1 MKFKPCELRLSLV
14 DLRQLYETEDI
25 MAGTG
30 KRRISILGS
39 TGSIGVNTLD
49 VVDQLGG
56 REAFD
61 VVAITGNANIALL
74 AEQAKACGAR
84 LAVTADDA
92 QYSALKDA
100 LAGSDIEVAAG
111 RDALIEAG
119 ARDSDWVMAAI
130 VGTAGLA
137 PTLAA
142 AQRGADI
149 ALANKE
155 CLVSAGELFI
165 NAVAEGGGRLIPVDS
180 EHSAIFQ
187 SLEDDQHHAVERI
200 VLTASGGPFRTWTRE
215 AMAGVTVE
223 TARAHPNWSMGL
235 KISIGSASMFN
246 KALEMIEAK
255 HLFDLKP
262 DQIEVIVHPQSVI
275 HSMVGYT
282 DGSVLAQLGCPDMRT
297 AIGYALTYPNRPKLN
312 VERLDFAKL
321 ARLDFEAPDEVR
333 FPALRLARTAL
344 ERGGIQGAAM
354 NAAEETSF
362 HAFCAGRI
370 GFLNMADITEQVM
383 DSMANYGAATTM
395 DEVFA
400 ADAEARRR
408 AGEIIAKN
416 EMAA

>member
-1 MKFKPCELRLSLV
+1 
-14 DLRQLYETEDI
+14 
-25 MAGTG
+25 MADTG

-49 VVDQLGG
+49 VVNQLGG
-56 REAFD
+56 RDAFD

-74 AEQAKACGAR
+74 AEQAKASGAR
-84 LAVTADDA
+84 LAVTAEDA
-92 QYSALKDA
+92 HYGALKDA
-100 LAGSDIEVAAG
+100 LAGTGIEVAAG
-111 RDALIEAG
+111 REALIEAG
-119 ARDSDWVMAAI
+119 ARDADLVMAAI

-142 AQRGADI
+142 AKRGADI

-155 CLVSAGELFI
+155 CLVSAGELFVK
-165 NAVAEGGGRLIPVDS
+165 AVAEGGGKLIPVDS

-215 AMAGVTVE
+215 QMAGVTADI
-223 TARAHPNWSMGL
+223 ARAHPNWSMGL

-246 KALEMIEAK
+246 KGLEMIEAK
-255 HLFDLKP
+255 HLFNVTP
-262 DQIEVIVHPQSVI
+262 DQIEVIVHPQSII
-275 HSMVGYT
+275 HSMVGYQ

-297 AIGYALTYPNRPKLN
+297 AIGYALTYPNRSKLD
-312 VERLDFAKL
+312 VDRLDFAKL

-333 FPALRLARTAL
+333 FPAIRLARTAMQ
-344 ERGGIQGAAM
+344 RGGVQGAVM
-354 NAAEETSF
+354 NAAEEISF
-362 HAFCAGRI
+362 HAFCAGKI
-370 GFLNMADITEQVM
+370 GFLNMADIAEQVM
-383 DSMANYGAATTM
+383 DDMAGYGAAISM

-400 ADAEARRR
+400 ADEEARRR
-408 AGEIIAKN
+408 AGEIVSQR

>member
-1 MKFKPCELRLSLV
+1 
-14 DLRQLYETEDI
+14 
-25 MAGTG
+25 MAETG

-49 VVDQLGG
+49 VVNQLGG
-56 REAFD
+56 RDAFE
-61 VVAITGNANIALL
+61 VVAITGNANIQLL
-74 AEQAKACGAR
+74 AEQAKSCGAK
-84 LAVTADDA
+84 LAVTADETHYA
-92 QYSALKDA
+92 ALKDA
-100 LAGSDIEVAAG
+100 LAGSGIETAAG
-111 RDALIEAG
+111 REALIDAG

-137 PTLAA
+137 PTLEAA
-142 AQRGADI
+142 KRGADI

-155 CLVSAGELFI
+155 CLVSAGELFVK
-165 NAVAEGGGRLIPVDS
+165 AVAEGGGRLIPVDS

-215 AMAGVTVE
+215 QMAGVTAEV
-223 TARAHPNWSMGL
+223 ARAHPNWSMGL

-255 HLFDLKP
+255 HLFNLRP
-262 DQIEVIVHPQSVI
+262 DQIEVIIHPQSVI

-297 AIGYALTYPNRPKLN
+297 AIGYALTYPNRPRLD

-344 ERGGIQGAAM
+344 ERGGVQGAVM
-354 NAAEETSF
+354 NAAEEIAF

-370 GFLNMADITEQVM
+370 GFLSMADVAEQVM
-383 DSMANYGAATTM
+383 DAMENHGAASSM

-400 ADAEARRR
+400 ADDAARRG
-408 AGEIIAKN
+408 AGEIIARM

>member
-1 MKFKPCELRLSLV
+1 MA
-14 DLRQLYETEDI
+14 ET
-25 MAGTG
+25 GR
-30 KRRISILGS
+30 RRISILGS

-49 VVDQLGG
+49 VLAQQGG
-56 REAFD
+56 RDAFD
-61 VVAITGNANIALL
+61 LVAITGNSNIGLL
-74 AEQAKACGAR
+74 AEQAKTFGAA
-84 LAVTADDA
+84 LAVTADEDRY
-92 QYSALKDA
+92 QDLKDA
-100 LAGSDIEVAAG
+100 LSGTGIEVAAG
-111 RDALIEAG
+111 RHALVEAG
-119 ARDSDWVMAAI
+119 EQDADWAMAAI

-142 AQRGADI
+142 ARRGADI

-155 CLVSAGELFI
+155 CLVSGGELFV
-165 NAVAEGGGRLIPVDS
+165 NAVRQGGGRLIPVDS

-187 SLEDDQHHAVERI
+187 CLEDDQHHAVERI
-200 VLTASGGPFRTWTRE
+200 VLTASGGPFRTWSRE
-215 AMAGVTVE
+215 QMAGVTADI
-223 TARAHPNWSMGL
+223 ARAHPNWSMGL

-255 HLFDLKP
+255 HLFGVRA

-275 HSMVGYT
+275 HSMVGYS

-297 AIGYALTYPNRPKLN
+297 AIGYALTYPHRPVLD

-344 ERGGIQGAAM
+344 ERGGVQGAVM
-354 NAAEETSF
+354 NAAEEVAF
-362 HAFCAGRI
+362 HAFCHSRI
-370 GFLNMADITEQVM
+370 GFLQMADIAEQVM
-383 DSMANYGAATTM
+383 DEMASYDLPADM
-395 DEVFA
+395 DDVFS

-408 AGEIIAKN
+408 AEEAVAVK

>member
-1 MKFKPCELRLSLV
+1 
-14 DLRQLYETEDI
+14 
-25 MAGTG
+25 
-30 KRRISILGS
+30 
-39 TGSIGVNTLD
+39 
-49 VVDQLGG
+49 
-56 REAFD
+56 
-61 VVAITGNANIALL
+61 
-74 AEQAKACGAR
+74 
-84 LAVTADDA
+84 
-92 QYSALKDA
+92 
-100 LAGSDIEVAAG
+100 
-111 RDALIEAG
+111 
-119 ARDSDWVMAAI
+119 
-130 VGTAGLA
+130 GLA

-142 AQRGADI
+142 AERGADI

-155 CLVSAGELFI
+155 CLVSAGELFVK
-165 NAVAEGGGRLIPVDS
+165 AVTEGGGRLIPVDS

-215 AMAGVTVE
+215 QMAGVTADI
-223 TARAHPNWSMGL
+223 ARAHPNWSMGL

-255 HLFDLKP
+255 HLFDLRP

-275 HSMVGYT
+275 HSMVGYA

-297 AIGYALTYPNRPKLN
+297 AIGYALTYPNRSTLD

-344 ERGGIQGAAM
+344 ERGGVQGAVM
-354 NAAEETSF
+354 NAAEEIAF

-370 GFLNMADITEQVM
+370 GFLNMADIAEQVM
-383 DSMANYGAATTM
+383 DEMVGYSPAATM

-408 AGEIIAKN
+408 AGDIIAQK